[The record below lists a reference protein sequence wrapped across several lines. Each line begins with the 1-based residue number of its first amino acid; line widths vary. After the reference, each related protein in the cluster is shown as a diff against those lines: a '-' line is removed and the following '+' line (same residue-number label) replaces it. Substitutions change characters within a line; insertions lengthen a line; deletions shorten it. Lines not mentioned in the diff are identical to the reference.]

1 VGPDRMIF
9 QHLESKL
16 QTKCDGISRDFIE
29 KIKIYVSDLKFVP
42 EYKLASNSNY
52 QSGKSS

>member
-16 QTKCDGISRDFIE
+16 QTKCDGISRDFKE
-29 KIKIYVSDLKFVP
+29 KIKIYFRIAFF
-42 EYKLASNSNY
+42 E
-52 QSGKSS
+52 